1 MTDTTSVGDYNIFGQ
16 PLILSSSSRPNW
28 ADLAIERAAEIE
40 RLRTEI
46 ERMRAAVGTAQES
59 LHQAMERIRFMEAT
73 KRPMN
78 PVAKGYLEQAERVL
92 AEVLGDE

>member
-1 MTDTTSVGDYNIFGQ
+1 MADTTSVGDYNIFGQ

-46 ERMRAAVGTAQES
+46 ER
-59 LHQAMERIRFMEAT
+59 L
-73 KRPMN
+73 
-78 PVAKGYLEQAERVL
+78 RVL
-92 AEVLGDE
+92 LAQANDAFDECTGDYQKELVADEPWRQYGGER